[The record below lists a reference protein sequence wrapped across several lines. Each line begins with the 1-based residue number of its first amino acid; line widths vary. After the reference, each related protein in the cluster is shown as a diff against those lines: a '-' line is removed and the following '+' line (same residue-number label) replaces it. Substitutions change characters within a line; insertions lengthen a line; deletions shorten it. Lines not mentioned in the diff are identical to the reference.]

1 MRDVILIVL
10 VFGGA
15 FVALL
20 RPYYGLLLFIW
31 LGLLNPQS
39 YTWGVARTLPL
50 SQVAALATMVG
61 MMVSGE
67 LKKLP
72 KQRELY
78 LLVLLWCLFGV
89 TTLGAL
95 EPTLAITKLGEVSKI
110 LLMAVLT
117 MILINSRE
125 RLHSIVQ
132 IIGLSL
138 GFHAL
143 RAGVFVITTG
153 GQYNVYGPEN
163 SFLGTNNAIGLA
175 IAMNVPVLLFLIKQE
190 TRAWLVWLMRGMLV
204 LSYPAIICTYSRGA
218 WLGLAAVSAL
228 IFVRSRRT
236 FLFATAGGL
245 VVIVLLAVSPSV
257 IPQRLLSRYDD
268 LVNYEDESSAQSRLW
283 NWTFCGRVG
292 LGNPLTGLGFDYY
305 SPALYPI
312 YYPEFV
318 EHYGAGKVWSCH
330 DVWLTVFSEHG
341 IPGFVLW
348 IALLLSCVSSLR
360 RISGYS
366 KAQPEMAWA
375 SDHADLLL
383 KMLVPYVVAGTFFDA
398 AYFDLLY
405 YVIAMTIIL
414 KELAYA
420 PIAQLL
426 PAAIAGDRLGSTAR
440 GEEKVPLAT

>member
-175 IAMNVPVLLFLIKQE
+175 LGIVDSAAALFLVE
-190 TRAWLVWLMRGMLV
+190 EHAYRG
-204 LSYPAIICTYSRGA
+204 
-218 WLGLAAVSAL
+218 
-228 IFVRSRRT
+228 
-236 FLFATAGGL
+236 
-245 VVIVLLAVSPSV
+245 
-257 IPQRLLSRYDD
+257 
-268 LVNYEDESSAQSRLW
+268 
-283 NWTFCGRVG
+283 
-292 LGNPLTGLGFDYY
+292 
-305 SPALYPI
+305 
-312 YYPEFV
+312 
-318 EHYGAGKVWSCH
+318 
-330 DVWLTVFSEHG
+330 EHG
-341 IPGFVLW
+341 VL
-348 IALLLSCVSSLR
+348 AM
-360 RISGYS
+360 
-366 KAQPEMAWA
+366 AQ
-375 SDHADLLL
+375 HADLLFRVL
-383 KMLVPYVVAGTFFDA
+383 LREAFFRLRIVEAEVLREALDIARCDLDLGIAATVGRAFRAGVACSHGDWNG
-398 AYFDLLY
+398 
-405 YVIAMTIIL
+405 
-414 KELAYA
+414 LAV
-420 PIAQLL
+420 LH
-426 PAAIAGDRLGSTAR
+426 
-440 GEEKVPLAT
+440 